1 MKSRKEKA
9 GVFLIACSA
18 MVVAVSLLLMSPIAQ
33 DMSYHQFSDTTTFL
47 GISNTLNVLS
57 NLPFLIVGYL
67 GVIEVLKNK
76 NLNIIYENKYAYITL
91 FLGAALVSFGSAYYH
106 LFPNNDTLVWD
117 RLPMTIAFMGLLS
130 IVTSEFIS
138 IKLGKIILL
147 PLVFLGLAS
156 VVYWDIT
163 EVQGMGD
170 LRPYIFVQFFPIIAI
185 PIVLCLFTS
194 AFNKT
199 SHYWWL
205 LLSYVLAKLLEYF
218 DQYFHEML
226 IVISGH
232 SLKHIAAAIGLYILI
247 KGYETNGAQ
256 ERT

>member
-1 MKSRKEKA
+1 MESEKEKT
-9 GVFLIACSA
+9 GVFLIIFFGIISA
-18 MVVAVSLLLMSPIAQ
+18 SCLFMIPPIAQ
-33 DMSYHQFSDTTTFL
+33 DKIYHLFSDTNIFFS
-47 GISNTLNVLS
+47 IPNTLNVTS

-67 GVIEVLKNK
+67 GVIEILKNK
-76 NLNIIYENKYAYITL
+76 NLNIVYENKHAYITL
-91 FLGAALVSFGSAYYH
+91 FLGAALVSFGSGYYH

-117 RLPMTIAFMGLLS
+117 RLPMTIAFMGLAS
-130 IVTSEFIS
+130 IITSEFIS

-147 PLVFLGLAS
+147 PLVLFGLAS

-163 EVQGMGD
+163 EMHGMGD

-205 LLSYVLAKLLEYF
+205 LLSYIFAKLFEHF
-218 DQYFHEML
+218 DQYLHEML

-247 KGYETNGAQ
+247 KGYKNNGAQ

>member
-1 MKSRKEKA
+1 MKSNKEKI
-9 GVFLIACSA
+9 GVFLIIFFGIITASCLF
-18 MVVAVSLLLMSPIAQ
+18 MISPIAQ
-33 DMSYHQFSDTTTFL
+33 DTSYHQFSDTSTFW
-47 GISNTLNVLS
+47 GIPNALNILS

-67 GVIEVLKNK
+67 GVVEVLKNK
-76 NLNIIYENKYAYITL
+76 NLNIIYENKHAYITL

-117 RLPMTIAFMGLLS
+117 RLPMTIAFMGLVS

-147 PLVFLGLAS
+147 PLVLFGLAS

-163 EVQGMGD
+163 EMQGMGD

-205 LLSYVLAKLLEYF
+205 LFSYVLAKLFEHF
-218 DQYFHEML
+218 DQYFHEIL